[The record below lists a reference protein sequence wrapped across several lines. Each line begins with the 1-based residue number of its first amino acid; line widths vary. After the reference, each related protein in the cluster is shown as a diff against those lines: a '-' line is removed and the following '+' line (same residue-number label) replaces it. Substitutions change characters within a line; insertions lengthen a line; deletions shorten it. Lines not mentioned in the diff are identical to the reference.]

1 MFLVIICESAIAS
14 DFSDLYDRVSE
25 SVVTV
30 VTNQTNKSLSGQN
43 IVSTQQVISGSGVI
57 SDANGLVITAS
68 HVINL
73 ADQVEVYLKNGNIYA
88 AEIIASFPFA
98 DIALLRINDPP
109 QDLSVA
115 RMGDSDALRIGEEVV
130 IIGAPHGFSQT
141 LTVGHFSGRPE
152 NTGSFNVADT
162 EFLQTDAAINPGNS
176 GGPMF
181 NSRGEVVGIV
191 SHIRTGSNGM
201 GFAASSNMVRDLF
214 VKFGAVWGGLEILPM
229 DDVLARAIN
238 FPFTGGVLV
247 QEVAD
252 GSLASKLGVRA
263 GVIPSVIE
271 DRHVRLGGDVILSI
285 GGHKVSFEREAI
297 ERAYQYMAE
306 RKKGE
311 KIVMTVYRNGE
322 QVELSVSKP

>member
-1 MFLVIICESAIAS
+1 MKNITLRIIMFLVIICESAIAS

-152 NTGSFNVADT
+152 NTGSFNVTDT
-162 EFLQTDAAINPGNS
+162 EFL
-176 GGPMF
+176 
-181 NSRGEVVGIV
+181 
-191 SHIRTGSNGM
+191 
-201 GFAASSNMVRDLF
+201 
-214 VKFGAVWGGLEILPM
+214 
-229 DDVLARAIN
+229 
-238 FPFTGGVLV
+238 
-247 QEVAD
+247 
-252 GSLASKLGVRA
+252 
-263 GVIPSVIE
+263 
-271 DRHVRLGGDVILSI
+271 
-285 GGHKVSFEREAI
+285 
-297 ERAYQYMAE
+297 
-306 RKKGE
+306 
-311 KIVMTVYRNGE
+311 
-322 QVELSVSKP
+322 